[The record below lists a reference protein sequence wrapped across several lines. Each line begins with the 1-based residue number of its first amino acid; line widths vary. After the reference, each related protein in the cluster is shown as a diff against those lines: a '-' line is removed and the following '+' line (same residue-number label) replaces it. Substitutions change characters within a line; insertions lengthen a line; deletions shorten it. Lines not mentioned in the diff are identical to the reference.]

1 MPDADNAFAQATD
14 NLISL
19 YRSIERST
27 LDLPLVSF
35 MPVLIV
41 FWSILKFYFFFVVGL
56 FLIIPANLVIL
67 IRNLFL
73 GHWRYRPFFL
83 HHLYYMWLWIWRGEA
98 PTAPAI
104 FIRPLLSIFINGH
117 FEYRLRR
124 LRLEILLRDGLS
136 DATRSA
142 LLARL
147 DAALERWKSPR
158 FPAIFFTVL
167 LPGIFSF
174 PSWYKQL
181 IELLGSLGMHMPTE
195 IVVGF
200 VSQHMSN
207 FGLQLLALFGFGYLL
222 AIPVTAFLAKR
233 GLFIG
238 REPDR
243 ICFPGGQEGSGAYFK
258 EKEIL
263 GSVGLHAREA
273 PIDLWLLAFAT
284 LLGVVGLLLMWDD
297 YIAWMQMQY
306 HNLGLGLDLEQLRS
320 QFAIQTTLVYAV
332 LSGLILV
339 AALRRRKTERA

>member
-1 MPDADNAFAQATD
+1 MSDADNAFAQATD

-35 MPVLIV
+35 MPVLIF

-56 FLIIPANLVIL
+56 LLIVPTNLVIL
-67 IRNLFL
+67 IRNLFP

-83 HHLYYMWLWIWRGEA
+83 RHLYYAWLWIWRGEA
-98 PTAPAI
+98 PTGPAI
-104 FIRPLLSIFINGH
+104 FVRPLSNIFMKGH
-117 FEYRLRR
+117 FEHRLRR
-124 LRLEILLRDGLS
+124 LRFEILLRDGLS

-142 LLARL
+142 LLTRV
-147 DAALERWKSPR
+147 DAALERWKSPK
-158 FPAIFFTVL
+158 FAAVFFTVL
-167 LPGIFSF
+167 LPGILSF

-181 IELLGSLGMHMPTE
+181 AEFLGSLGMQMPTE
-195 IVVGF
+195 IVVSF
-200 VSQHMSN
+200 ASQHMSN
-207 FGLQLLALFGFGYLL
+207 IALRLLALFSLGYLL

-263 GSVGLHAREA
+263 GGVGLHAREA
-273 PIDLWLLAFAT
+273 PIDLWLLALAIS
-284 LLGVVGLLLMWDD
+284 LGVVGQLLVWDD
-297 YIAWMQMQY
+297 YIAWVQMQY
-306 HNLGLGLDLEQLRS
+306 HNLGLEFAPQLKS
-320 QFAIQTTLVYAV
+320 QMAIQTFLIYV
-332 LSGLILV
+332 LLFALIVV
-339 AALRRRKTERA
+339 AAFRRRKTGRA